1 MRAVLEIAVD
11 DPAGL
16 AAALAG
22 GANRIELCAA
32 LDLGGLTP
40 SPGLIARAAR
50 APVPVTAMIRPRPG
64 DFRYDADE
72 LATMA
77 EDIRA
82 VRAAG
87 LAGIV
92 LGVTNAD
99 GWPDAPAINALRAAA
114 GGLPMILH
122 RAFDLAADPV
132 AALDR
137 AIDLGFARVMTSGGA
152 ARAVEGAGMLERLI
166 GHAQGRI
173 EVMAGGQ
180 ITPDCVAPLAR
191 AGITAFHAACRV
203 TEPEA
208 QAFGPLRLA
217 ASRPRTSAAEVAAL
231 RRAIDAR

>member
-1 MRAVLEIAVD
+1 MRPVLEIAVD

-22 GANRIELCAA
+22 GADRIELCAA

-40 SPGLIARAAR
+40 SPGLIALAAR
-50 APVPVTAMIRPRPG
+50 APVPVHAMIRPRPG

-72 LATMA
+72 LAAMA

-92 LGVTNAD
+92 LGVTDAAGWPEDGAIAALSAVAD
-99 GWPDAPAINALRAAA
+99 GLE
-114 GGLPMILH
+114 MVMH
-122 RAFDLAADPV
+122 RAFDLAPDPV

-137 AIDLGFARVMTSGGA
+137 ARDLGFARVMTSGGA
-152 ARAVEGAGMLERLI
+152 ARAVEGADVLSRLI
-166 GHAQGRI
+166 GHAQGRVQ
-173 EVMAGGQ
+173 VMAGGQ
-180 ITPDCVAPLAR
+180 ITPACVAPLAR
-191 AGITAFHAACRV
+191 AGITQFHAACRV

-217 ASRPRTSAAEVAAL
+217 AVRPRTSQAEVAAL
-231 RRAIDAR
+231 RRAVDAI